1 MILRPG
7 LCPGLTPEAVALL
20 RDQGI
25 QTVVD
30 LVSSDLEALA
40 QRCSLSFKSLSS
52 ARRLLL
58 ARFSSF
64 PANGADLFEELQK
77 GGAILNTG
85 INSLDRLLDSGLYT
99 GEITEFVGAPGS
111 GKTQVR
117 GRLIIIII
125 IIIIIHTIYN
135 IPGIHLQQRNLL
147 RLGQQSQ
154 GQLRAARGLL
164 HVVQV
169 GQRGVFDEAGRAGT
183 HVVPQ
188 GDARVNH
195 RQRSRVHRGTFLFF
209 SFLFFSF
216 LFFSFLCLSKTWR
229 FGRGCVCV
237 LLPYRKAP
245 SNPSRQMAFQT
256 LLQIPQ
262 EQLSRTSFQ
271 MTNAVTRDPSSGCPR
286 AALGR
291 SWASVPNTRIFLEK
305 GGLGKGQREW
315 RASLMKSPRQPV
327 GIQVE
332 IEEDGREEP

>member
-20 RDQGI
+20 RGQGI

-77 GGAILNTG
+77 GSAILNTG

-111 GKTQVR
+111 GKTQICLAIAAHTA
-117 GRLIIIII
+117 LILKQEVLYIDSS
-125 IIIIIHTIYN
+125 
-135 IPGIHLQQRNLL
+135 G
-147 RLGQQSQ
+147 GFS
-154 GQLRAARGLL
+154 AAR
-164 HVVQV
+164 
-169 GQRGVFDEAGRAGT
+169 
-183 HVVPQ
+183 
-188 GDARVNH
+188 
-195 RQRSRVHRGTFLFF
+195 
-209 SFLFFSF
+209 
-216 LFFSFLCLSKTWR
+216 
-229 FGRGCVCV
+229 
-237 LLPYRKAP
+237 
-245 SNPSRQMAFQT
+245 
-256 LLQIPQ
+256 LLQMLQ
-262 EQLSRTSFQ
+262 RMTGNEEEQTEALQRIHVNRVFEAYKMLDSLQDLRSTLAQQAMNGCGSAKVLVVDSMWAPLSPLLGGRSPDGMALMSHLALELKTLAKDFGVALVL
-271 MTNAVTRDPSSGCPR
+271 TNAVTRDPSSGCPR

-291 SWASVPNTRIFLEK
+291 SWASVPNTRILLEK
-305 GGLGKGQREW
+305 DGSGKGQKEW
-315 RASLMKSPRQPV
+315 RASLMKSPRQPI

-332 IEEDGREEP
+332 IEEDGREGP